1 MTEAFSSVQISYR
14 RVNFMSNELA
24 VSGGTPVRNTQINPW
39 PSWPVNTEEEWES
52 KIEPLLQEVY
62 LSANEGSG
70 GMMIPAFNARFARYS
85 GTNHAIFMPHGTD
98 SISAA
103 LAGALNLDGFS
114 DGGEVIVPNYTFV
127 ATASAVLER
136 RCTVAFVD
144 IDADTFTIAPEA
156 VEAAIQPGTTR
167 AILPVHLGGH
177 PADMGALREIAQ
189 RYNLAI
195 IEDCAQAHG
204 AEYQTKKVGSLGD
217 VGAFSFQSSKNLT
230 SGEGGIVTTNDK
242 DIYARVHAFMNVGRP
257 PGGARWEYPRLGWN
271 YRPSEYLAAIL
282 QVRLE
287 QLETQTVLRNQNAAY
302 LSNAL
307 ATITGIVPP
316 KLASWVTKHGYHLYC
331 LKYDSERFGG
341 RPRGEFV
348 NVLASEGVPC
358 SIGYRSPLS
367 QEPGMAH
374 VAEKYPSLIRTLP
387 SPNTERI
394 CQQSVW
400 LFQNL
405 FLGSERD
412 MDDIVTAISK
422 IQHAWNP

>member
-1 MTEAFSSVQISYR
+1 
-14 RVNFMSNELA
+14 MSNQLA
-24 VSGGTPVRNTQINPW
+24 ISGGTPIRNIENNPW
-39 PSWPVNTEEEWES
+39 PSWPLNTPQEWES
-52 KIEPLLQEVY
+52 KIEPLLRQVY
-62 LSANEGSG
+62 LSGNEGSG
-70 GMMIPAFNARFARYS
+70 GTMIERFSEQYARYS
-85 GTNHAIFMPHGTD
+85 GTNYALFMPHGTD

-103 LAGALNLDGFS
+103 LAGALDLDGFS

-144 IDADTFTIAPEA
+144 ISPETFTLDAEA
-156 VEAAIQPGTTR
+156 VEAAIRPETR

-177 PADMGALREIAQ
+177 PADMGALQEIAQ
-189 RYNLAI
+189 QHQLAI

-204 AEYQTKKVGSLGD
+204 AEYHTKKVGSLSD
-217 VGAFSFQSSKNLT
+217 VGAFSFQASKNLT
-230 SGEGGIVTTNDK
+230 SGEGGMVTTNDK
-242 DIYARVHAFMNVGRP
+242 DIHDRVCAFMNVGRA

-287 QLETQTVLRNQNAAY
+287 LLETQTDLRNRNAAY

-307 ATITGIVPP
+307 ETIPGITPP
-316 KLASWVTKHGYHLYC
+316 KLATWVTKHGYHLYC
-331 LKYDSERFGG
+331 LKYNPEEFGG
-341 RPRGEFV
+341 TSRQEFV
-348 NVLASEGVPC
+348 NALSAEGIPC

-374 VAEKYPSLIRTLP
+374 VAQKYPHLIRTLP
-387 SPNTERI
+387 CPNAALVCE
-394 CQQSVW
+394 QSVW

-405 FLGSERD
+405 FLGSKTD
-412 MDDIVTAISK
+412 MAQIVAAITK
-422 IQHAWNP
+422 IQRAWHE